1 MFRVVRRGR
10 FRTLFR
16 DDGPV
21 EVRVAGE
28 VATPPHEVG
37 GKTYLTVTVIDA
49 DAAAALAEVDA
60 RVRAEAGGLAFSPL
74 MPRAG
79 GGAGHGNLVVKVPRD
94 VRWASADGEPWDPRE
109 GARLELELRLGSF
122 GGFGYCWLARRISRL
137 PPSVPSA

>member
-74 MPRAG
+74 
-79 GGAGHGNLVVKVPRD
+79 GHGNLVVKVPRD

-137 PPSVPSA
+137 PSSVPSA